1 MTTMNKTVI
10 VTLFIALSG
19 FIVLGLFLYPSEKG
33 ELAPEYELAPENFME
48 KLDKQPGVIIDV
60 RTLKENEEGH
70 LAMTDIHLDFLA
82 GEIEKEM
89 DNLDKNETYY
99 LYCRTGN
106 RSGQAMEIMRD
117 AGFTNVYNIGGYE
130 DLISSGLPSQKGK

>member
-1 MTTMNKTVI
+1 MTTMNKTAI

-19 FIVLGLFLYPSEKG
+19 FIVLGLLFYPSENG
-33 ELAPEYELAPENFME
+33 ELAPDDELAPNEFIE
-48 KLDKQPGVIIDV
+48 KLDNQPGVVIDV
-60 RTLKENEEGH
+60 RTLEEYQDGH
-70 LAMTDIHLDFLA
+70 LALTDVHLDFLA
-82 GEIEKEM
+82 GKIEKEM

-130 DLISSGLPSQKGK
+130 DLITSGIPSKKE